1 MILKSFGRDEQVD
14 SLIIVVLCNVVHLK
28 NILLLRFL
36 NFFSGCFVV
45 LVLVVVLLFICR
57 ANLIYRFPFLF
68 FSFGLFDTYAHKS
81 P

>member
-1 MILKSFGRDEQVD
+1 MILKSFGKDEQVD

-36 NFFSGCFVV
+36 NFFFGCFV
-45 LVLVVVLLFICR
+45 VLVVVLLFICR